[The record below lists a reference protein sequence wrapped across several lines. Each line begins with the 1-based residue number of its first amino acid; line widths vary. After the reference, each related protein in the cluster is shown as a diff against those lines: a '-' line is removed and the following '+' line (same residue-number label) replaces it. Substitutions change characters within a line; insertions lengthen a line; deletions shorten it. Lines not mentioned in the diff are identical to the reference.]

1 MPTTA
6 ATELAESLL
15 AAARFAPVERNPL
28 VRAVAAGTL
37 SRDALRMYVQWMASM
52 ALGFPRRI
60 AAVLAV
66 CDDADV
72 RRLLIGNLLE
82 EEGVVAFVPEEGVR
96 IEPARRHGAMAIKLA
111 RAAGLAES
119 EIAMHPPSAWFAE
132 RLAAGDWLGPFA
144 YFAVGFEANVPAT
157 FRAIADPLMQH
168 YRFTRDD
175 LEFLIEHFVADERH
189 GVEAAHLIAR
199 VARTDEARERA
210 LAGARR
216 GGQAWWAFHRAAAA
230 ERVPA

>member
-1 MPTTA
+1 MKA
-6 ATELAESLL
+6 ATEFAEALL
-15 AAARFAPVERNPL
+15 AAARTAPVERNPI
-28 VRAVAAGTL
+28 VRGIASGTL
-37 SRDALRMYVQWMASM
+37 SGEALRRYVISIASM
-52 ALGFPRRI
+52 AAGFPRRI
-60 AAVLAV
+60 AAVLAI
-66 CDDADV
+66 CDDLDV
-72 RRLLIGNLLE
+72 RRALLGNLLE
-82 EEGVVAFVPEEGVR
+82 EEGVVGFVPEEGVR
-96 IEPARRHGAMAIKLA
+96 IEPARRHGAMAVKFA
-111 RAAGLAES
+111 RAAGVEGDI
-119 EIAMHPPSAWFAE
+119 EIHPAGSWFSE

-168 YRFTRDD
+168 YGFTRDD

-189 GVEAAHLIAR
+189 GIEAAHLIAR
-199 VARTDEARERA
+199 VARTEEARERA